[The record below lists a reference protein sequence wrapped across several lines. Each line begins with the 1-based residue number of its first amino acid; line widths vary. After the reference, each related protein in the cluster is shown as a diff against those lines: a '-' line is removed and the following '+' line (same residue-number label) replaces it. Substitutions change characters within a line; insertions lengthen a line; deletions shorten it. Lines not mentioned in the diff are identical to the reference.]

1 VSTITP
7 DLKKETQVPSIP
19 EPTPQN
25 LLEVV
30 RTLKELL
37 EIREGVTGDPL
48 DQLVTI
54 RDLYAMGGLPMS
66 AVNRQL
72 YARIPGF
79 GLLFMKPIASISPE
93 YAPPPAPTNFAANGA
108 LANVLLT
115 WDKAAYHGHA
125 YTEVWRAASDDLG
138 VAVLI
143 GTTDSSV
150 YADNI
155 GVTGATRYYWIRH
168 ISNQSVPG
176 PFNGTAG
183 TSGSTGFVITADL
196 QDLLITAEKLAAGAV
211 IEDKILDGAV
221 VTTKIEDAAITSAK
235 IGAAAVGT
243 AAIQN
248 LAVTTALIADA
259 AVVNAKIG
267 NLAVDTAQIADLA
280 VATGKIAD
288 LSVTTG
294 KIENAA
300 ITNAKIEDAAITNA
314 KIDDAE
320 ITNAKIADATI
331 QGAKIANATITGAL
345 LVDGTITGGKIS
357 SATTIT
363 AGSGDDVAVLDGSH
377 ATYRIYAGDS
387 DPTAAPFAV
396 EKDGSVHI
404 RSGTSGERLEIE
416 NNVIRVYDSGDVL
429 RVKIGDLS

>member
-1 VSTITP
+1 MSTVTP
-7 DLKKETQVPSIP
+7 DLKKETTVPQIP

-30 RTLKELL
+30 RALKEVL
-37 EIREGVTGDPL
+37 EVREGVTGDPL
-48 DQLVTI
+48 DQLITI

-66 AVNRQL
+66 AVNHQL

-79 GLLFMKPIASISPE
+79 GLLFMKAIVSISPE
-93 YAPPPAPTNFAANGA
+93 YAPPPAPTNVSANGA

-115 WDKAAYHGHA
+115 WDKAAYHGHS

-168 ISNQSVPG
+168 ISRQNVPG

-196 QDLLITAEKLAAGAV
+196 QDLLITAEKLASGAV

-221 VTTKIEDAAITSAK
+221 VTTKIADAAIVSAK
-235 IGAAAVGT
+235 IGTAAVGT

-267 NLAVDTAQIADLA
+267 NLAVDTAQLADA
-280 VATGKIAD
+280 AIVTAKIAD
-288 LSVTTG
+288 LGVTTA
-294 KIENAA
+294 KIDTAA
-300 ITNAKIEDAAITNA
+300 ITTAKIADAQITAA
-314 KIDDAE
+314 KINDAE

-331 QGAKIANATITGAL
+331 QGAKIANATITGGL

-357 SATTIT
+357 SATSIT
-363 AGSGDDVAVLDGSH
+363 AGSVDDVAVLSGSDV
-377 ATYRIYAGDS
+377 TYRIWAGDAVAA
-387 DPTAAPFAV
+387 DAPFSVA
-396 EKDGSVHI
+396 KDGSVRI
-404 RSGTSGERLEIE
+404 RSGASGERLEIH
-416 NNVIRVYDSGDVL
+416 NDVIEVYDSGGTL
-429 RVKIGDLS
+429 RVKLGDLS